1 MLYFAVLEFLFVL
14 IYIFYF
20 SAEIFHLCVHLTI
33 FYFISFN
40 MFIVAPLKY
49 LSNNFSIWNILGAIS
64 VVFFII
70 SLAWVISIFFFAY
83 LENFY
88 CSLDIMN
95 DSLKRPWIRC

>member
-64 VVFFII
+64 VVFFHYFFSLGNIYLFLCI
-70 SLAWVISIFFFAY
+70 SRKFL
-83 LENFY
+83 L
-88 CSLDIMN
+88 
-95 DSLKRPWIRC
+95 